1 MLTATVVNLTRSTTL
16 AEHCQIAASLVARVV
31 GLIGR
36 PSLQRGEGLWIRQ
49 CNSIHMIGVRFPID
63 VIFLDGE
70 QRVVKLAPAVKPPF
84 HLRACFRRARSV
96 IELPVGVIAD
106 SRTEVGDMI
115 ELVPRAEDTTG
126 DAVG

>member
-1 MLTATVVNLTRSTTL
+1 VLTVTAVNRTQSTTL

-36 PSLQRGEGLWIRQ
+36 PSLRRGEGLWIQ
-49 CNSIHMIGVRFPID
+49 KCNSIHMIGVRFPID

-70 QRVVKLAPAVKPPF
+70 QRVVKLAATVRPPF
-84 HLRACFRRARSV
+84 HLRACFRRANSV

-106 SRTEVGDMI
+106 SGTNVGDMI
-115 ELVPRAEDTTG
+115 EFVPRAEDG
-126 DAVG
+126 EAVG